1 MTAMEPATTV
11 PSATAT
17 AVQLDRVTVVFP
29 DGTHGLDDV
38 SLRVGSGEVLALV
51 GPSGSGK
58 TTLLRSLAGFIR
70 PGSGRIAVAGRT
82 VASAERFIPPEER
95 RLGMVFQQHAIW
107 PHLSVGGNVEYPLRQ
122 RRVPRAERR
131 RRVDEVLALVG
142 LPGSAKRDPAEL
154 SGGQRQRIALAR
166 AIVDRPGALLL
177 DEAFSALDEPLRMRL
192 RLEVRRMS
200 KDLGLTVVHVT
211 HDRQE
216 ALAIADRVAV
226 LADGRLQQ
234 IAAPADLLTAPASP
248 LVAAFLDDAT
258 LLEGVL
264 DGDRFH
270 PDRLPTSIPVALG
283 PGSPRGAGGCRGT
296 LAVLPAAVDL
306 AVVDHAASDAAPAH
320 VTAALFGS
328 PAHTVTVDWNGVEF
342 RARIAGRLPQQGEPV
357 DVRIGS
363 GLFFPEG

>member
-1 MTAMEPATTV
+1 MTAMESATTV

-70 PGSGRIAVAGRT
+70 PSSGRIAVAGRT

-122 RRVPRAERR
+122 RRVPRPERR
-131 RRVDEVLALVG
+131 RRVDDVLALVG
-142 LPGSAKRDPAEL
+142 LPGAAKRDPAEL
-154 SGGQRQRIALAR
+154 SGGQRQRGALAR

-200 KDLGLTVVHVT
+200 KDLGLTVVHGT

-234 IAAPADLLTAPASP
+234 VATPADLLATPSSP

-270 PDRLPTSIPVALG
+270 PDRLPASIPVALG

-306 AVVDHAASDAAPAH
+306 AFVDHAASDAVPAH

-342 RARIAGRLPQQGEPV
+342 RARVAGRLPQQGEPV

-363 GLFFPEG
+363 GRFYPEG